1 MEREEGARRHD
12 ERGRGSNDGA
22 GTAAAQAAVSG
33 GGAAGDEDHERR
45 RRTER
50 VSAAAHRA
58 SGCRRR
64 SERARCGS
72 NLDSDSKSDGRGD
85 GTVCE
90 PDVRDRGAG
99 AELWARRMSA
109 PEALVRCS
117 LRCGDHVQGVCARA
131 YGTGAGWRWDRCGPT
146 GFGSVPA
153 ALVLVRGA

>member
-1 MEREEGARRHD
+1 M
-12 ERGRGSNDGA
+12 
-22 GTAAAQAAVSG
+22 
-33 GGAAGDEDHERR
+33 
-45 RRTER
+45 
-50 VSAAAHRA
+50 
-58 SGCRRR
+58 
-64 SERARCGS
+64 
-72 NLDSDSKSDGRGD
+72 
-85 GTVCE
+85 CE
-90 PDVRDRGAG
+90 PDVRDRGAGAEVCGLGRADVRATGAG